1 MSQQSDQARA
11 SVTYFSPE
19 GVEGVGPI
27 KDGDQYAKNIESAK
41 IAKAVDDYM
50 NNETEE
56 VDLETALTSL

>member
-1 MSQQSDQARA
+1 MEKAN
-11 SVTYFSPE
+11 VTWLGSENRSEPE
-19 GVEGVGPI
+19 PTEG
-27 KDGDQYAKNIESAK
+27 QK